1 MHAACCIAFRHLL
14 MNDAATGRH
23 PLHVSG
29 ADDTAIANAVAMR
42 HSSGQH
48 VGDRLDSTVR
58 MPRESRQVILW
69 NIVAEIIQQEERV
82 EVFCVPKTKRAVEMH
97 ARAFESLFGFD
108 EPLNGSNGHLELRG

>member
-82 EVFCVPKTKRAVEMH
+82 EVFCVPKTN
-97 ARAFESLFGFD
+97 ARWRCTPAPSRVCLDLMSRLTG
-108 EPLNGSNGHLELRG
+108 RM